1 MFEDNEAVHCL
12 SVLCELFILSTRHSQ
27 DPKVMFLDCI
37 FMTQLSQICINKVF
51 FEVTDLILVWIFVA
65 FGNQRWQVTASLRCK
80 ITDNALETQTDLLLI
95 KYNDQNK
102 SNIYLLG
109 FNKIEL

>member
-12 SVLCELFILSTRHSQ
+12 SVLYELFILSTLHSQ

-51 FEVTDLILVWIFVA
+51 FEVTDLVLV
-65 FGNQRWQVTASLRCK
+65 
-80 ITDNALETQTDLLLI
+80 
-95 KYNDQNK
+95 
-102 SNIYLLG
+102 
-109 FNKIEL
+109 